1 MFTHQMCSYPGAA
14 CIRQVLACAKTGCS
28 ATPTVLAS
36 FLRNPVGLATDGA
49 NVYFAERGVTANAS
63 DMSTGP
69 MISPFR
75 LMEGATP
82 KDLLVRVSLELRG
95 PGSRRATWM

>member
-1 MFTHQMCSYPGAA
+1 
-14 CIRQVLACAKTGCS
+14 
-28 ATPTVLAS
+28 
-36 FLRNPVGLATDGA
+36 
-49 NVYFAERGVTANAS
+49 VYFAERGVTANAS

>member
-69 MISPFR
+69 MSVLSDSWKGRRQRTFWCAFR
-75 LMEGATP
+75 
-82 KDLLVRVSLELRG
+82 
-95 PGSRRATWM
+95 WN